1 MKNYSRTRV
10 GAESILATI
19 SMIMAAVMP
28 LVGAGHRRTVPRDE
42 NYMAFTAAERQ
53 AGMCTFAVGQPSKP
67 AVTWQSTAALSGAMF
82 SDLMMLLAA
91 AAPPPAAEP
100 AAALPRLFLDK

>member
-1 MKNYSRTRV
+1 MKNDSRTRV

-28 LVGAGHRRTVPRDE
+28 LVGAGHRPYLATE
-42 NYMAFTAAERQ
+42 NDMAFTAAERQ

-67 AVTWQSTAALSGAMF
+67 AVTWQSTAALSGAML
-82 SDLMMLLAA
+82 SDRMVLLAA
-91 AAPPPAAEP
+91 AAPPPAAEQ
-100 AAALPRLFLDK
+100 AAALRRLFLDK

>member
-28 LVGAGHRRTVPRDE
+28 LVGAGHRSFLATE
-42 NYMAFTAAERQ
+42 NDMAFTAAERQ

-67 AVTWQSTAALSGAMF
+67 AVTWQSTAAYREAARTRAF
-82 SDLMMLLAA
+82 SRAA
-91 AAPPPAAEP
+91 AASTA
-100 AAALPRLFLDK
+100 R

>member
-28 LVGAGHRRTVPRDE
+28 LVGAGHRPYLATE
-42 NYMAFTAAERQ
+42 NDMAFTAAERQ
-53 AGMCTFAVGQPSKP
+53 AGMCTFAVGHPPKP
-67 AVTWQSTAALSGAMF
+67 TMTWQSTAALSGAML
-82 SDLMMLLAA
+82 SDRMMLLA

-100 AAALPRLFLDK
+100 AAALRRLFLDK